1 MALFD
6 KFIPNKKSEV
16 ELTPVLPQ
24 DIYEAGRLSFLDLI
38 APSALEITPNR
49 MRISEKFSRTLFIFS
64 YPRFLHTNW
73 FSPIVNIDQV
83 FDISVFIHT
92 VDTAL
97 ILRQLR
103 KKVAQVQAGISDR
116 EDRGLVRDPILDT
129 AYRDLED
136 LRYKLQQAQE
146 RLFNFGLYITIYA
159 DSEDGLDSLERE
171 VTSMLEARLVYSKP
185 AIFQQRQGFE
195 STLPLGQDKLLVHSY
210 LNSSPVSSTFPF
222 VSFDMTSN
230 KGILYGINRHN
241 NSLILFDRFS

>member
-129 AYRDLED
+129 AYRDLQD
-136 LRYKLQQAQE
+136 LRDKLQQAQE
-146 RLFNFGLYITIYA
+146 RLFNFGLYITIWG
-159 DSEDGLDSLERE
+159 DSQAELDRLENDMR
-171 VTSMLEARLVYSKP
+171 SILEARLVYMKP
-185 AIFQQRQGFE
+185 ALFQQEDGFCSILALNE
-195 STLPLGQDKLLVHSY
+195 DK
-210 LNSSPVSSTFPF
+210 
-222 VSFDMTSN
+222 
-230 KGILYGINRHN
+230 
-241 NSLILFDRFS
+241 